1 MLSPVFAAAL
11 DLRRAWF
18 NARVAQARAREPGF
32 DVDAFARFLTDCVD
46 PLVRVVPENVAAV
59 AEAAFDIAL
68 VLCRQRPDGVA
79 AQVWT
84 RLAPAYG
91 ALVARA
97 PHETLGLLVNAVARL
112 QALPHARPAQW
123 LERMLALAPQVT
135 STHDLRAVGQVLAW
149 RAGAAHF
156 RAGAI
161 EAAGALPSAL
171 ALAAFGAGASWPAWP
186 ALRAE
191 LARDPWWHAPGDG
204 APEQQLGAFIGLNG
218 MFAQPPAVRACHD
231 GFLVASGDR
240 HFLLVADACG
250 AVLLAASR
258 EEFDAAAQVDYPER
272 ASLEDR
278 TLVTGARRVALDLP
292 AMGLRACCNA
302 SLVAVTSPYTH
313 AIRVLPLR

>member
-1 MLSPVFAAAL
+1 MLSPAFAAAL

-32 DVDAFARFLTDCVD
+32 DVDAFARFLADCVD
-46 PLVRVVPENVAAV
+46 PLVRVVPQNVEAV

-68 VLCRQRPDGVA
+68 VLCRQRPDDVA

-112 QALPHARPAQW
+112 QALPNARPAQW

-135 STHDLRAVGQVLAW
+135 STHALRGVGLVLAW

-161 EAAGALPSAL
+161 DAADGLAPAL
-171 ALAAFGAGASWPAWP
+171 ALAAFGAGPSWP

-191 LARDPWWHAPGDG
+191 LARNPWWHAPGDG
-204 APEQQLGAFIGLNG
+204 APEQELGAFIGLNG
-218 MFAQPPAVRACHD
+218 MFAQPPEVRSCHD
-231 GFLVASGDR
+231 GFMVASADR

-258 EEFDAAAQVDYPER
+258 DEFDAAAEGGYPEL
-272 ASLEDR
+272 ASFEDS
-278 TLVTGARRVALDLP
+278 TLVTGARRVLLDLP
-292 AMGLRACCNA
+292 ATGLRACCNA